1 MEIDLDPKLCFVL
14 IPFEQ
19 PFEEI
24 YEEIVRPI
32 AEELGLKCLYAE
44 EIFGARLVMD
54 DIWDHLERARVAVAD
69 LTGRNAN
76 VFYEVGYAHCLDKGK
91 VILMTQDIDDVPF
104 DLRGFRCVEYG
115 LGPRGLKKL
124 RSKLNATMEAVLAEE
139 PESPRV
145 VTRTVEV
152 PAALDDRALA
162 ALDLY
167 EAFESLEGDSRVEFA
182 ARLYWPGLLEA
193 VKRKSPHVA
202 AVLRDCKVSAVVE
215 GTLMLEG
222 RSPFHK
228 EKLEEERTRTLVEDE
243 LERLV
248 GTHLTIE
255 CVLVA

>member
-1 MEIDLDPKLCFVL
+1 
-14 IPFEQ
+14 
-19 PFEEI
+19 
-24 YEEIVRPI
+24 
-32 AEELGLKCLYAE
+32 
-44 EIFGARLVMD
+44 
-54 DIWDHLERARVAVAD
+54 
-69 LTGRNAN
+69 
-76 VFYEVGYAHCLDKGK
+76 VFYEVGYAHSLDRAK
-91 VILMTQDIDDVPF
+91 VILITQTMDDVPF
-104 DLRGFRCVEYG
+104 DLQGFRCVVYNPTPRGYKG
-115 LGPRGLKKL
+115 LGKRL
-124 RSKLNATMEAVLAEE
+124 RAMIQAVLDEE

-167 EAFESLEGDSRVEFA
+167 EAFESLEGDSRLEFA

-193 VKRKSPHVA
+193 VKRKNPHVA